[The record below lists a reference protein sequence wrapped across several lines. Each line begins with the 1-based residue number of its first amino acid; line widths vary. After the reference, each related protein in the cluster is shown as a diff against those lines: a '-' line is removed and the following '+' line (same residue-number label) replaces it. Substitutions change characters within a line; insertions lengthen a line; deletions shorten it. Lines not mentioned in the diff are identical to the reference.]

1 MLRVLPGDVPDLQS
15 LRPEV
20 HRRVGVPLREE
31 HIRPAVGTCPR
42 VGAETLDCLSAS
54 LPRLR
59 CQHGPAAHEAGK
71 TDMVS
76 HQIFQVFLLVIA
88 YLQVGR
94 LVT

>member
-1 MLRVLPGDVPDLQS
+1 VLRVLPGDVPDLQS